1 MPTVALAADG
11 TEGGGVGVDLTE
23 IVIAVVGLVF
33 SAVIIPLT
41 KAAFTW
47 IKSKTENENIRMAID
62 EAQTVADNVTARLQ
76 VSIVDG
82 LKEKSADGKLSKED
96 ARSILDTAVDM
107 VISDLS
113 AGALR
118 VIENNADDIT
128 DWLRNLI
135 EARLF
140 KRKNEAAYLL
150 PEVITT
156 E

>member
-1 MPTVALAADG
+1 
-11 TEGGGVGVDLTE
+11 
-23 IVIAVVGLVF
+23 
-33 SAVIIPLT
+33 
-41 KAAFTW
+41 
-47 IKSKTENENIRMAID
+47 
-62 EAQTVADNVTARLQ
+62 
-76 VSIVDG
+76 
-82 LKEKSADGKLSKED
+82 
-96 ARSILDTAVDM
+96 LDTAVDM

-118 VIENNADDIT
+118 VIKNNADDIT